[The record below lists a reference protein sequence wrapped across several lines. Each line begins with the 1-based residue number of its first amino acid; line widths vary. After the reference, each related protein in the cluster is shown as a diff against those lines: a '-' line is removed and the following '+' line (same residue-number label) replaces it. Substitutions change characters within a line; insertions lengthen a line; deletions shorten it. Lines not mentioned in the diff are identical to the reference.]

1 MLGYPRAR
9 RAVSRAYFGEGQ
21 GQIVLDN
28 VQCEGSEQNLTECR
42 HNGYGVHNCR
52 HSEDAGVECAGQSTG
67 DFDIQLAGGTNAREG
82 RVEIFYNG
90 AWGTVCD
97 DSWDIEDAHVVCRM
111 LGYPRA
117 RRAVSRAYFGE
128 GQGQIVLDNVQ
139 CEGSEQNLTECRHNG
154 YGVHNCRH
162 SEDAGVECAG
172 QSTGD
177 FDIQL
182 AGGTNAREG
191 RVEIFYDGAWGTVCD
206 DSWDIEDAH
215 VVCRML
221 GYPRARRA
229 VSRAYFGEGQ
239 GQIVLDN
246 VQCEGSEQNLRECR
260 HNGYGVHNCRHSEDA
275 GVECAGQ
282 STGDFDI
289 QLAGG
294 TNAREGRV
302 EIFYDGAW
310 GTVCDDS
317 WDIEDAHV
325 VCRMLGYPRAR
336 RAVSRAYFGEG
347 QGQIVLDNVQCEGS
361 EQNLR
366 ECRHNGYGVH
376 NCRHSEDAGV
386 ECAGQ
391 STGDFDIQLAG
402 GTNAREGRVEIFYDG
417 AWGTVCDDS
426 WDIEDAHVVCRM
438 LGYPRA
444 RRAVSRAYFG
454 EGQGQIVLD
463 NVQCEGSEQNLRE
476 CRHNGYGVHNCRHSE
491 DAGVECA
498 GQSTGDFDIQLAGG
512 TNARE
517 GRVEIF
523 YDGAWGTVCDD
534 SWDIEDAHVVC
545 RMLGYPRARRA
556 VSRAYFGEGQGQI
569 VLDNVQCEGSEQ
581 NLTECRHNGY
591 GVHNCRH
598 SEDAGVECAGE

>member
-1 MLGYPRAR
+1 MKRLLISFLLLLPVLILTSALRIRPCGPGEEYRACGFRNFEQTCQTRLVGPPSRPASCEPGCYCRSGYVRHASRCIR
-9 RAVSRAYFGEGQ
+9 RE
-21 GQIVLDN
+21 
-28 VQCEGSEQNLTECR
+28 QCS
-42 HNGYGVHNCR
+42 
-52 HSEDAGVECAGQSTG
+52 
-67 DFDIQLAGGTNAREG
+67 
-82 RVEIFYNG
+82 
-90 AWGTVCD
+90 
-97 DSWDIEDAHVVCRM
+97 
-111 LGYPRA
+111 
-117 RRAVSRAYFGE
+117 
-128 GQGQIVLDNVQ
+128 
-139 CEGSEQNLTECRHNG
+139 
-154 YGVHNCRH
+154 
-162 SEDAGVECAG
+162 G

-386 ECAGQ
+386 ECAG
-391 STGDFDIQLAG
+391 
-402 GTNAREGRVEIFYDG
+402 E
-417 AWGTVCDDS
+417 
-426 WDIEDAHVVCRM
+426 
-438 LGYPRA
+438 
-444 RRAVSRAYFG
+444 
-454 EGQGQIVLD
+454 
-463 NVQCEGSEQNLRE
+463 
-476 CRHNGYGVHNCRHSE
+476 
-491 DAGVECA
+491 
-498 GQSTGDFDIQLAGG
+498 
-512 TNARE
+512 
-517 GRVEIF
+517 
-523 YDGAWGTVCDD
+523 
-534 SWDIEDAHVVC
+534 
-545 RMLGYPRARRA
+545 
-556 VSRAYFGEGQGQI
+556 
-569 VLDNVQCEGSEQ
+569 
-581 NLTECRHNGY
+581 
-591 GVHNCRH
+591 
-598 SEDAGVECAGE
+598 